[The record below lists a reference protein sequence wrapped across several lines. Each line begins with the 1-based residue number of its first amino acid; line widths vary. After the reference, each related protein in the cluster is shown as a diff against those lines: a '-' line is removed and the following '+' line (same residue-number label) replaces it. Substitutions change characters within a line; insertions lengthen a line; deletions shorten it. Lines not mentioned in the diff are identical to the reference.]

1 MDARCK
7 FDLLTAKRNPL
18 HKIILITEEILAEI
32 REATVVHVRLYL
44 YFFILAATFGMFCTN
59 RNQIFGWLL
68 LSLAI
73 FITAEIVCF
82 V

>member
-7 FDLLTAKRNPL
+7 FDLLTAKRNPPN
-18 HKIILITEEILAEI
+18 KIILITEEILAEI
-32 REATVVHVRLYL
+32 REATVAQVRLYL
-44 YFFILAATFGMFCTN
+44 YFFILAATFRMFCTN

-73 FITAEIVCF
+73 FITAEILCF